1 MLTLTIELLNPKAK
15 TILDSLE
22 YAGLIAIG
30 ELGYSSL
37 QRGYPCSDDFW
48 QQKTIDELAKEQR
61 ISPISDLDCLFGCG
75 KDLWETE
82 REWNGYL
89 ESIQAGRKEQI

>member
-1 MLTLTIELLNPKAK
+1 MPTLTVELLNPKAK

-30 ELGYSSL
+30 ESGYSSL
-37 QRGYPCSDDFW
+37 QRGTPGSDDFW
-48 QQKTIDELAKEQR
+48 QQKTVDELAKEQS
-61 ISPISDLDCLFGCG
+61 IGPVSDSGCLFGCG